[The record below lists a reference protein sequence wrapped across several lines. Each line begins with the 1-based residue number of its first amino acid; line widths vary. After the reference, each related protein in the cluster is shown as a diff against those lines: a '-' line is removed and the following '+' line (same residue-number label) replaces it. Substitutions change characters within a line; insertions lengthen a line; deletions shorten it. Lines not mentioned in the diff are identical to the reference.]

1 MIQLPESTYIGKKIP
16 KEGFYNY
23 LELKTD
29 IKKAFVEDIDHI
41 LWRNIL
47 SASTLNVG
55 AGEKVNQVDILQITL
70 KRNEFNYSI
79 LEVIEKAIP
88 RHLIFLL
95 KSDDLFKL
103 VVNFKDEYQKAK
115 FRIIDTFKTHWLP
128 EQDIPLGIQGLNI
141 DQVYENIVFGI
152 AGQKVE
158 KVEGVDLKA
167 VVQKNQEIEKIKK
180 KITELET
187 KLRNEK
193 QFNIQLKISNEIK
206 ILIKQLRT

>member
-88 RHLIFLL
+88 RL
-95 KSDDLFKL
+95 
-103 VVNFKDEYQKAK
+103 
-115 FRIIDTFKTHWLP
+115 W
-128 EQDIPLGIQGLNI
+128 
-141 DQVYENIVFGI
+141 
-152 AGQKVE
+152 
-158 KVEGVDLKA
+158 
-167 VVQKNQEIEKIKK
+167 VQKTPQNHMI
-180 KITELET
+180 LWGFSF
-187 KLRNEK
+187 
-193 QFNIQLKISNEIK
+193 FNA
-206 ILIKQLRT
+206 TY